1 MEPGRAKFTDFA
13 ACDHPGGPTA
23 STSWRSAAST
33 RCSATCAS
41 CARRTPPPYE
51 YWGPFPL
58 APPPSRS
65 HFGAQTLSIP
75 AAAAAARPHPFG
87 ARALSPRPLAAA
99 AARPHPFGARPV
111 QPPRSSRP
119 ASPPIRHAPHA
130 SAVFRARALCWAV
143 WSRTAAQTATWALAN
158 FYRFGA
164 SEADVRRGL
173 PVFARLLFSS
183 DAAVVRLLVAPYA
196 SHACFAHARTRV
208 HGSHRLLKRACICT
222 RARAHAAAHAS
233 PCAPCPL
240 APLTLT

>member
-1 MEPGRAKFTDFA
+1 MEPGRAKLADFA
-13 ACDHPGGPTA
+13 AFDHAGGPTA
-23 STSWRSAAST
+23 STSWRSAASM

-41 CARRTPPPYE
+41 CARRTPQP
-51 YWGPFPL
+51 YWGPDPL
-58 APPPSRS
+58 DPSSTSRT
-65 HFGAQTLSIP
+65 AASI
-75 AAAAAARPHPFG
+75 RG
-87 ARALSPRPLAAA
+87 RALSPRPLAAA
-99 AARPHPFGARPV
+99 ARPHPYWGPDPF
-111 QPPRSSRP
+111 
-119 ASPPIRHAPHA
+119 SPLAAAGPHPGQ
-130 SAVFRARALCWAV
+130 SAMPLTRLSCFARALCAGLG